1 MVGGVFYKY
10 LIIDMTKIKAKQTA
24 SLRAFLYLCPG
35 TSVQFF
41 NKGYINYTLNIYTKL
56 QACATLK
63 LINACFSSYD
73 FHTPDEIPIPPNPT
87 LGSFIFPID
96 ICEMVSQYSS
106 GSHFPDY

>member
-41 NKGYINYTLNIYTKL
+41 HKGYINYMLNIYTRLLGMCNFK
-56 QACATLK
+56 
-63 LINACFSSYD
+63 INKCLF
-73 FHTPDEIPIPPNPT
+73 
-87 LGSFIFPID
+87 L
-96 ICEMVSQYSS
+96 
-106 GSHFPDY
+106 